1 MPKAVETEE
10 IHFLDGLIGKPAIMR
25 HSIGSNK
32 NSSSIMAKAAVDK
45 NLFVLIFEKRKKLGD
60 LVVGWRSPAADGNVD
75 EANAERFG
83 LFTLPGNFVGIF
95 AAKVN
100 DGSDAE
106 SFELL
111 KAFGTRLRAAKE
123 RIVYFPGVGNAG
135 KS

>member
-1 MPKAVETEE
+1 MKAFVEAKE
-10 IHFLDGLIGKPAIMR
+10 IHFVDGLVGGPTVVCDAVACDEDSRAIV
-25 HSIGSNK
+25 
-32 NSSSIMAKAAVDK
+32 AEAAM
-45 NLFVLIFEKRKKLGD
+45 NENFFVRIVEERKKLGD

-75 EANAERFG
+75 EANAECFG